1 MVIVASYNGAYIHIH
16 AVTCDSMATQNDN
29 STTVIMKYTDPAVEG
44 SNVTFSCPS
53 GLILTGPSVAT
64 CMRNG
69 KWEPDPMEVACR
81 GKVAL
86 LTSHTCFTTM
96 IHSACS

>member
-1 MVIVASYNGAYIHIH
+1 MLNCIMVSLMVSVASYNGAYTYNVHT
-16 AVTCDSMATQNDN
+16 VTCDSMATQNDN
-29 STTVIMKYTDPAVEG
+29 STMVIMNYTDPAVEG

-69 KWEPDPMEVACR
+69 KWEPDPREVACK
-81 GKVAL
+81 GKLAL
-86 LTSHTCFTTM
+86 LTSHT
-96 IHSACS
+96 